1 MRMKKG
7 IAVLTLAAMLL
18 ALACPA
24 LAEEAAKEPWEIPV
38 TEEELLGV
46 WKADGN
52 EDLEMLIVPGSYA
65 PVPER
70 SKTPQLYGEGAWQ
83 EGDGMQVTYLMLL
96 NKRGTEEG
104 GGLLNALLGSTLAG
118 AVKAIGALGNN
129 DSNLEDVDAWD
140 YTHASIGVEWITEE
154 GDDYYNVT
162 SDASGSFYAFHDE
175 DMSVTLYWMD
185 NYDPHALAQMLRRVT
200 VAVPSAEALTQGVL
214 TPVIDM
220 SADAR
225 VQTALALMRWASE
238 NKCARMDSAAL
249 ADGLRAALAALEP
262 EKAQAFRDNYA
273 KISDMA
279 LDAMGLNPET
289 MFSAERGQPFKD
301 AGLADALE
309 LLTSGTENMRAV
321 ELLDA
326 AIEGAKG

>member
-1 MRMKKG
+1 MKKW
-7 IAVLTLAAMLL
+7 IAILTLAAMLL

-24 LAEEAAKEPWEIPV
+24 LAEAAKEPWEIPV

-46 WKADGN
+46 WQASGN
-52 EDLEMLIVPGSYA
+52 EDLEILILPGSYA

-70 SKTPQLYGEGAWQ
+70 TKTPQLYAEGAWQ
-83 EGDGMQVTYLMLL
+83 EGDGMQVTYLMFL

-104 GGLLNALLGSTLAG
+104 GGLLNALLGSTLTN
-118 AVKAIGALGNN
+118 AVKAIGAIGKN
-129 DSNLEDVDAWD
+129 DDVIEDVDAWD

-154 GDDYYNVT
+154 SDDYYNVT
-162 SDASGSFYAFHDE
+162 SDASGFFYAFHDA

-185 NYDPHALAQMLRRVT
+185 DYDPHALSLELRRVT
-200 VAVPSAEALTQGVL
+200 VGVPSAEALTQGVL

-220 SADAR
+220 AGDAQ

-249 ADGLRAALAALEP
+249 ADGLRAAFAALAP

-273 KISDMA
+273 KIAGMA

-289 MFSAERGQPFKD
+289 MFSAKRGQPFKD

-309 LLTSGTENMRAV
+309 LLASGTENMRAV
-321 ELLDA
+321 EILDA
-326 AIEGAKG
+326 AIAGAKG

>member
-1 MRMKKG
+1 MHMKKW

-52 EDLEMLIVPGSYA
+52 EDLEILIVPGSYA

-185 NYDPHALAQMLRRVT
+185 NYDPHALAQMLRR
-200 VAVPSAEALTQGVL
+200 AVPPLPNPQTLRRARNC
-214 TPVIDM
+214 PR
-220 SADAR
+220 AR
-225 VQTALALMRWASE
+225 VPPVQTPPLCPLHRSRSPRRCLYPGSPILQLATAPQAPLPTSTAKLRSPGSPPSPRPARPARRECRPRSSRRGAEPGTRRSPPSSAPLSGSASE
-238 NKCARMDSAAL
+238 
-249 ADGLRAALAALEP
+249 E
-262 EKAQAFRDNYA
+262 
-273 KISDMA
+273 
-279 LDAMGLNPET
+279 
-289 MFSAERGQPFKD
+289 
-301 AGLADALE
+301 
-309 LLTSGTENMRAV
+309 SGPSP
-321 ELLDA
+321 
-326 AIEGAKG
+326 

>member
-1 MRMKKG
+1 MDR
-7 IAVLTLAAMLL
+7 ATDA
-18 ALACPA
+18 
-24 LAEEAAKEPWEIPV
+24 
-38 TEEELLGV
+38 
-46 WKADGN
+46 
-52 EDLEMLIVPGSYA
+52 
-65 PVPER
+65 
-70 SKTPQLYGEGAWQ
+70 
-83 EGDGMQVTYLMLL
+83 
-96 NKRGTEEG
+96 G
-104 GGLLNALLGSTLAG
+104 GGLLNALLGSTLTN
-118 AVKAIGALGNN
+118 AVKAIGAIGKN
-129 DSNLEDVDAWD
+129 DDVIEDVDAWD

-154 GDDYYNVT
+154 SDDYYNVT
-162 SDASGSFYAFHDE
+162 SDASGFFYAFHDA

-185 NYDPHALAQMLRRVT
+185 DYDPHALSLELRRVT
-200 VAVPSAEALTQGVL
+200 VGVPSAEALTQGVL

-220 SADAR
+220 AGDAQ
-225 VQTALALMRWASE
+225 VQTALALMRWAAES
-238 NKCARMDSAAL
+238 KCARMDSAAL
-249 ADGLRAALAALEP
+249 ADGLRAALAALAP